1 MSNDN
6 YPQNA
11 DTVTEDFVKEICPDF
26 LSIFLDA
33 LKEADYKLENFAK
46 CVGGSDPDGDLS
58 MDLDETKATHL
69 IKLFDGLCGAF
80 HGITNL
86 ELSLDAHDALD
97 RGDEVNGYF
106 WTVDGVWMRTRAG
119 NIYKDEITRKV
130 WNVFG

>member
-1 MSNDN
+1 MDN

-11 DTVTEDFVKEICPDF
+11 DTVEESFVQETCPEF
-26 LSIFLDA
+26 FSIFMDA
-33 LKEADYKLENFAK
+33 LKKEGYELESFATG
-46 CVGGSDPDGDLS
+46 VSDGDPEGS
-58 MDLDETKATHL
+58 IGMDLDEEKAEHL

-86 ELSLDAHDALD
+86 ELSLNFHSAED

-119 NIYKDEITRKV
+119 NIYKDKITPKV